1 MSTAVLDRIRT
12 ERDEVRALALKMVE
26 SEDFNPEDETYKEL
40 ETRAAALDTRAAKL
54 VTLLEGQADAD
65 KVFGRIDEATKRQQE
80 RAEAETKTETREGR
94 SWGELFVR
102 SEAYEGYGGNGKS
115 KTFDIDSD
123 TQIRALPTGLAD
135 LVAAGMTP
143 DKFVVDTT
151 PPPPPTPLL
160 QAITTIQIQTNS
172 VEYQRWE
179 KKAGGAAKVAEKA
192 VKPSAEFGPVIAANT
207 LDNIAVWTQL
217 TRQLL
222 EDKRAVRDTIDG
234 ELRRDILLAEEAD
247 AAAKLVAAVLPTA
260 TDDTLLKAIRKG
272 VGVVQ
277 AAGYQPNA
285 VLLNPADYAELDID
299 VMGAT
304 LGGPTMGR
312 GFWGLIPV
320 PASSQA
326 AGTATVGDFKAG
338 VKRFIRSD
346 IGLYITDSHA
356 ETFTSNVFTL
366 LAERRSLT
374 DVVRPQALAEAS
386 VA

>member
-1 MSTAVLDRIRT
+1 M
-12 ERDEVRALALKMVE
+12 E
-26 SEDFNPEDETYKEL
+26 SDDFNAEDETYKEL
-40 ETRAAALDTRAAKL
+40 ESRAAALDTRASKL
-54 VTLLEGQADAD
+54 VALLEGQEDTD

-80 RAEAETKTETREGR
+80 RAEAEVKTETREGR

-102 SEAYEGYGGNGKS
+102 SADFESYEYRGKS
-115 KTFDIDSD
+115 GRFGIDSD
-123 TQIRALPTGLAD
+123 TQVRALPTGLAD
-135 LVAAGMTP
+135 LVAAGMTA

-160 QAITTIQIQTNS
+160 QAITNIQIQTNA

-192 VKPSAEFGPVIAANT
+192 VKPSAEFGPVIASKT
-207 LDNIAVWTQL
+207 LANIAVWTQL
-217 TRQLL
+217 TRQLI
-222 EDKRAVRDTIDG
+222 EDKRAVRDTIDL

-247 AAAKLVAAVLPTA
+247 AAAVLVAAALPTA
-260 TDDTLLKAIRKG
+260 TDDTLLKSIRKG

-277 AAGYQPNA
+277 EAGYQPNA
-285 VLLNPADYAELDID
+285 VLVNPADNAELDID

-304 LGGPTMGR
+304 LGGPVMGR

-320 PASSQA
+320 PASSQP

-338 VKRFIRSD
+338 VKRFIRSE

-366 LAERRSLT
+366 LA
-374 DVVRPQALAEAS
+374 
-386 VA
+386 

>member
-1 MSTAVLDRIRT
+1 MSTAVLDRIRS

-26 SEDFNPEDETYKEL
+26 SDDFNAEDETYKEL
-40 ETRAAALDTRAAKL
+40 ETRAAALDDRAAKIAS
-54 VTLLEGQADAD
+54 LLEGQAESD
-65 KVFGRIDEATKRQQE
+65 KTFGRIDAAAKVQQE
-80 RAEAETKTETREGR
+80 RAQITEPETREGG
-94 SWGELFVR
+94 SWGDLFTR
-102 SEAYEGYGGNGKS
+102 SEAYSSYGGHGRS
-115 KTFDIDSD
+115 QTFDLDSD
-123 TQIRALPTGLAD
+123 NHIRALPTGLAD
-135 LVAAGMTP
+135 LVAAGMTA
-143 DKFVVDTT
+143 DKFVVDNT

-160 QAITTIQIQTNS
+160 QAITTIQVQTNS
-172 VEYQRWE
+172 VEFQRWV

-192 VKPSAEFGPVIAANT
+192 VKPSAEFGPEITADT

-217 TRQLL
+217 TRQLI

-247 AAAKLVAAVLPTA
+247 AAAVLAAATLPTA
-260 TDDTLLKAIRKG
+260 TAATLLAAIRKG

-299 VMGAT
+299 VMGTT
-304 LGGPTMGR
+304 LGGPVMGR
-312 GFWGLIPV
+312 GFWGLVPI

-326 AGTATVGDFKAG
+326 EGTATVGDFKSG
-338 VKRFIRSD
+338 VKRFIRSE

-374 DVVRPQALAEAS
+374 SVVRPQALAEAS
-386 VA
+386 AA